1 MPEAFQRC
9 VDSYQATA
17 PDVQNEGFNGYM
29 ETEVTFQVRDLEA
42 FGVLW
47 RDSMVYPSD
56 RQQWYQMIK
65 TGIDKFN
72 EGM

>member
-9 VDSYQATA
+9 IHSYKATA

-29 ETEVTFQVRDLEA
+29 ETEVTFQVSDLEA
-42 FGVLW
+42 FGTLW

-56 RQQWYQMIK
+56 RQRWYQMIK

-72 EGM
+72 EEI